1 MFKAL
6 FVRQAYDVN
15 NPDWLPTLYLGHDK
29 SKNKTPVGLVKERYE
44 RMSSRKKEIA
54 AREKAV
60 SLEAA
65 IREEAATK
73 EETSTREEAVVVYI
87 VLADRGFDIT
97 ESVGAMQA
105 SLNILAFTKGKSQL
119 FWR

>member
-29 SKNKTPVGLVKERYE
+29 SMNKTPVSLVKERYE
-44 RMSSRKKEIA
+44 RMASRKKGIA

-73 EETSTREEAVVVYI
+73 EETSTKEEVIAVYM
-87 VLADRGFDIT
+87 VLAD
-97 ESVGAMQA
+97 
-105 SLNILAFTKGKSQL
+105 
-119 FWR
+119 